1 MGTRAAAARGAHS
14 ARVLGI
20 VVGFGVLAGAWWVL
34 VLVGASAR
42 GAELGASAR
51 YLAFPLAL
59 LLGLGI
65 GRLGARRAGGGAGVL
80 IPAAA
85 ASAALVL
92 LLVPLYAN
100 AQAAAGVQLVALSGL
115 MLRGVRAR
123 SRPPSSADGGAV
135 PRPERVA
142 LLTLALCAVTVVLG
156 VLLAVRS
163 QAAAILLL
171 PVAAAAVL
179 PAVGAGRRTG
189 SVRAVA
195 VAGLGAIAA
204 AIAAV
209 LLLARA
215 ETWPR
220 ELRETESLSYAR
232 HSLWSDALLLWSAHP
247 LTGAGPGAF
256 YDYSATARSEEHLR
270 AVHSS
275 ILQVGSE
282 FGLLGA
288 LLLLVVLAAGVLLA
302 ARGDPG
308 PALLGIAAWSALAVH
323 SMIDHLYEFPVVVIL
338 AGLVVGWAGARPPR
352 PTGPPIPTALP
363 QAPSPAKSPSDACS
377 GQQSHRGSRGGG
389 QPLRGE
395 FSERS
400 RPRLSR
406 EVPPRS

>member
-1 MGTRAAAARGAHS
+1 MGTRAAAARGARSAHS

-20 VVGFGVLAGAWWVL
+20 VAGAAVLVGAWSVL

-51 YLAFPLAL
+51 YLVFPPAL

-65 GRLGARRAGGGAGVL
+65 GRLGERGARGASGVL
-80 IPAAA
+80 LPAAA
-85 ASAALVL
+85 ASTALVL

-100 AQAAAGVQLVALSGL
+100 AQAAAGVQLVALSAL
-115 MLRGVRAR
+115 TLRGVLAR
-123 SRPPSSADGGAV
+123 SHPPSSADGGSV

-142 LLTLALCAVTVVLG
+142 ERVELVTLALCAVTIVLG

-171 PVAAAAVL
+171 PVAAVAVL
-179 PAVGAGRRTG
+179 PAVGAGKRTG

-204 AIAAV
+204 AIATV

-215 ETWPR
+215 DTWPR
-220 ELRETESLSYAR
+220 ELREAESLSYAR
-232 HSLWSDALLLWSAHP
+232 HALWSDALQLWSAHP

-275 ILQVGSE
+275 ILQVGAE
-282 FGLLGA
+282 LGLLGV
-288 LLLLVVLAAGVLLA
+288 LLLLAVFAAGVFLA
-302 ARGDPG
+302 ARGAPG

-338 AGLVVGWAGARPPR
+338 AGAVVGWAGARAPR
-352 PTGPPIPTALP
+352 RT
-363 QAPSPAKSPSDACS
+363 
-377 GQQSHRGSRGGG
+377 
-389 QPLRGE
+389 
-395 FSERS
+395 
-400 RPRLSR
+400 
-406 EVPPRS
+406 VPPRTVGLLPPAT